1 MVGVSHSLFT
11 QHPNCFG
18 FRPGNVAVAVNFG
31 SGCQAPLP
39 FTCNMVQ
46 DVGDIWIHQPE
57 RVDSCIKSLR

>member
-1 MVGVSHSLFT
+1 MVGVSYLLFT
-11 QHPNCFG
+11 QHPNYAW

-46 DVGDIWIHQPE
+46 DVGDIWIHPPE
-57 RVDSCIKSLR
+57 RKGASNL